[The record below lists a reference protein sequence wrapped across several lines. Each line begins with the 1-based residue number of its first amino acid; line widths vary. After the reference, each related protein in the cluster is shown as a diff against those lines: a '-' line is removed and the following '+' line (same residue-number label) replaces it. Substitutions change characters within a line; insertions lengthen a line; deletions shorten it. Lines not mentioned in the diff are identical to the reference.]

1 MSYQQQRAFANSFD
15 KEFINHA
22 GDFIYANRLLEIQTR
37 LSTAREDQR
46 LGMDAIS
53 SFDNITWAFRVR
65 KSSAASYYNN
75 EFTLRYREFDKL
87 LDGHYAN
94 YMLYG
99 LEDKANPL
107 QLSKVKLIDMNL
119 AAEQINADE
128 DLKDRI
134 LATEI
139 SYSANQ
145 NSFLCMKYSFFSPSI
160 VIDEAILTRQACL
173 ASPYSGLSTPNLS
186 NGIGEQVRPPRIA
199 STVPSWLIPALQ

>member
-1 MSYQQQRAFANSFD
+1 MSYIQQRSWADSFND
-15 KEFINHA
+15 QLKIEA
-22 GDFIYANRLLEIQTR
+22 GEFIYANRLLQLETR
-37 LSTAREDQR
+37 LSSIHEDQR
-46 LGMDAIS
+46 MGKDAVTSCHPIS
-53 SFDNITWAFRVR
+53 WAFRCR
-65 KSSAASYYNN
+65 RSSAERYYEN

-119 AAEQINADE
+119 AAEQINNSE
-128 DLKDRI
+128 ELKDRI

-139 SYSANQ
+139 SYSENQ

-160 VIDEAILTRQACL
+160 IIDEAILTRQACL
-173 ASPYSGLSTPNLS
+173 ASPYSGLSTPNLRW
-186 NGIGEQVRPPRIA
+186 V
-199 STVPSWLIPALQ
+199 